1 MGRHPVHLT
10 GAVVLAALAL
20 TASPAASAPDR
31 LSVGLNQ
38 TLRVPLGGSAASVVV
53 GKAEIADVT
62 MVDAHSAI
70 VVGKSLGTSEIMVL
84 DSSGRTLLDSL
95 VTVSP
100 HPAARS
106 DPADPEVTIFRGAV
120 AENYACTLRCEAEKP
135 RSGSPE
141 RSGGQTSE
149 Q

>member
-1 MGRHPVHLT
+1 MSRLFGHT
-10 GAVVLAALAL
+10 FGAAVLASLAL
-20 TASPAASAPDR
+20 IASPASSASSL
-31 LSVGLNQ
+31 LSIGLNQ

-84 DSSGRTLLDSL
+84 DGSGRTLLDSL

-100 HPAARS
+100 HPSSRA
-106 DPADPEVTIFRGAV
+106 DPSDPEVTIFRGGA
-120 AENYACTLRCEAEKP
+120 ADNYACTLRCELEK
-135 RSGSPE
+135 S
-141 RSGGQTSE
+141 SGGAQPADH
-149 Q
+149 